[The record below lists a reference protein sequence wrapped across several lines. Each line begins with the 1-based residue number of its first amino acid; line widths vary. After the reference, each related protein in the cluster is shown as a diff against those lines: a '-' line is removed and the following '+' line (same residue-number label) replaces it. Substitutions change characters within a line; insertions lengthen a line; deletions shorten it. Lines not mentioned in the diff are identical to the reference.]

1 MTIGRNRKIDIY
13 FVLYLAALL
22 FLLPDSEKKEL
33 GNKYE
38 SSLPILEQT
47 FNLYLDKTTLICTA
61 ALDSNGINIISFDS
75 INTIYYTG
83 NVDNVRMEFT
93 IQDQNLGLYSY
104 VSDVNYK
111 GKFFRIVESR
121 NEKATYF
128 YWNPTFDELTNKSYI
143 VDVIAY
149 AKENQTG
156 NEVKARIKFSLN
168 LLFIRDVISSQQL
181 ISIKESDTTLLNNLS
196 SPTFESTARPVEL
209 LVASSIVESLAYE
222 NWSNQI
228 FINGTISRDIE
239 KILPLRILRNPEN
252 NGGTA
257 EIIDLKGS
265 TIILGGRTPFGGN
278 MKVEFALIR
287 KYDGQKI
294 SLEFTVSPRP
304 IRQPEFANRMY
315 PGAKYYIKPN
325 LPILKGITTQAILK
339 DGQNERVVS
348 DGISEIEFVPE
359 LNDTGKTFVLERY
372 INQTLRDKFNIF
384 IQSIPEPKIIRLVS
398 DSPGKV
404 KLETRSFGYYK
415 GKENLV
421 QYLEIDGNAKYFQ
434 KFGTLPVSSNE
445 LEHSQ
450 FFEIV
455 PKNVKEKFEF
465 RVRCIDN
472 YGKKSNFET
481 YSEFK

>member
-1 MTIGRNRKIDIY
+1 MTIGRARKIDIY

-22 FLLPDSEKKEL
+22 FLLPDSDKKQNDNLNETSPHL
-33 GNKYE
+33 
-38 SSLPILEQT
+38 LEPS

-75 INTIYYTG
+75 VNTIYYSG
-83 NVDNVRMEFT
+83 NVSNVRMEFS
-93 IQDQNLGLYSY
+93 IQDQNLGLSSFI
-104 VSDVNYK
+104 SDVDYK
-111 GKFFRIVESR
+111 GKFFRVIESR

-128 YWNPTFDELTNKSYI
+128 YWYPTFDELSNKSYI
-143 VDVIAY
+143 VDVTAY
-149 AKENQTG
+149 ATENQTN

-168 LLFIRDVISSQQL
+168 VLFIRDVISNQQL
-181 ISIKESDTTLLNNLS
+181 LAFNQSDTTGINSFSIQAGES
-196 SPTFESTARPVEL
+196 SARPVEL
-209 LVASSIVESLAYE
+209 LVSNNMVESIAYE

-239 KILPLRILRNPEN
+239 KILPLKIYKNPEN

-257 EIIDLKGS
+257 EIIDLRGS

-278 MKVEFALIR
+278 MKIEFALIR
-287 KYDGQKI
+287 KFDGQKI
-294 SLEFTVSPRP
+294 SAEFSVLPKP

-315 PGAKYYIKPN
+315 PGVKYYIKPN
-325 LPILKGITTQAILK
+325 LPILKGITTQAILR
-339 DGQNERVVS
+339 DGLNERIVS
-348 DGISEIEFVPE
+348 DGITDIEFIPE
-359 LNDTGKTFVLERY
+359 LIDTGKIIVLERY
-372 INQTLRDKFNIF
+372 INQTLRDKFNIL
-384 IQSIPEPKIIRLVS
+384 IQSIPEPKIIRLGS
-398 DSPGKV
+398 DGPGKV

-434 KFGTLPVSSNE
+434 KFGTLPTASSE

-455 PKNVKEKFEF
+455 PKNPKEKFEF
-465 RVRCIDN
+465 KVRCVDN
-472 YGKKSNFET
+472 YGKKSNFEIF
-481 YSEFK
+481 SETK